1 MVPDVITHLPPVQ
14 QPVPPAPVAVQVAE
28 WIGRHGFVVVVVFFV
43 VVVVGFFVV
52 VVVGFFVVVVGFF
65 VVVVGFFVVVVVGFF
80 VVVVVGFLVVVATPS
95 MLESWVEIDF
105 LTVSSCV
112 VRVVREDFSA
122 AVQVIDVGA
131 EVI

>member
-1 MVPDVITHLPPVQ
+1 MITHLPPVQ
-14 QPVPPAPVAVQVAE
+14 QPVPPVPAAVQVVE

-52 VVVGFFVVVVGFF
+52 VVVGFFVVVV
-65 VVVVGFFVVVVVGFF
+65 VGFF
-80 VVVVVGFLVVVATPS
+80 VVVVVGFLVVVVTPS
-95 MLESWVEIDF
+95 MVESWVEIDF

-122 AVQVIDVGA
+122 ALHFIDVGA

>member
-1 MVPDVITHLPPVQ
+1 LPPVQ
-14 QPVPPAPVAVQVAE
+14 QPVPPAPVAVQVVE

-65 VVVVGFFVVVVVGFF
+65 VVVV
-80 VVVVVGFLVVVATPS
+80 VGFLVVVVTPS
-95 MLESWVEIDF
+95 MMESWVEI
-105 LTVSSCV
+105 VSSCV
-112 VRVVREDFSA
+112 SSCVTRVVREVFSA
-122 AVQVIDVGA
+122 AVQVIDAGA

>member
-1 MVPDVITHLPPVQ
+1 LPPVQ
-14 QPVPPAPVAVQVAE
+14 QPVPPVPAAVQVVE

-65 VVVVGFFVVVVVGFF
+65 VVVVVGFFVVVVVGFF
-80 VVVVVGFLVVVATPS
+80 VVVVVGFLVVVVTPS
-95 MLESWVEIDF
+95 MVESWVEIDF